1 MCSMADETINHIVS
15 ECPKLAQREYKRK
28 HDWLGRRIHCE
39 IWRGN
44 GIHGKSK
51 WYEHQL
57 EAVIENDSRKIL

>member
-1 MCSMADETINHIVS
+1 MNVPNLLRE
-15 ECPKLAQREYKRK
+15 REYKRK

-44 GIHGKSK
+44 GIHAKSK